1 MSTSCDGLCPDAE
14 SSLQKAHLAVTS
26 SEESLSMG
34 QATVSSSACD
44 TTWKVIHKAGRA
56 SGANSGRLKTESF
69 EQRAKT
75 WESGD
80 MDSLPGAAVKLLCN
94 PKQAAVSIVKIKPV
108 RLKYDMFFAMSLIQ

>member
-1 MSTSCDGLCPDAE
+1 MTSG
-14 SSLQKAHLAVTS
+14 QG
-26 SEESLSMG
+26 SLSTG

-44 TTWKVIHKAGRA
+44 TTWKVTYKAGRA
-56 SGANSGRLKTESF
+56 SGAKSSRLKTESF

-80 MDSLPGAAVKLLCN
+80 TGSLPGAAVKLLCN

-108 RLKYDMFFAMSLIQ
+108 RLNYEVLFAMSLIQ